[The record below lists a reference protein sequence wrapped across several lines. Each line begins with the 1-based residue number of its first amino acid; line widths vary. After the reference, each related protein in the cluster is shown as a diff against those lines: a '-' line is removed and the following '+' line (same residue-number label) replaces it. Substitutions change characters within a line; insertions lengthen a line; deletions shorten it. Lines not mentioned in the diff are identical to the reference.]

1 VSVHVYSSSE
11 ELSAVA
17 AREFAARAEEA
28 IEERG
33 RFAVVLAGGST
44 PETMYAILARDYM
57 DRIDWNRVYVFF
69 GDERS
74 VPPHHEDSNHK
85 MASEVL
91 LDHVPVAN
99 VHRMRGELPPD
110 EAAEAYEEELRTF
123 FRTDDVPRFDLIL
136 LGIGADGHTASLF
149 PETSA
154 IEVDDRWVVAN
165 PVLKL
170 DTTRITLTIPVI
182 NAARAVIFLVAG
194 GDKAEALGEILEGDA
209 DPRAYPARLIQPP
222 GGPQWLLDQGAAS
235 LLSKGSGSQ
244 NLMPET

>member
-1 VSVHVYSSSE
+1 LSIHIYSSSE
-11 ELSAVA
+11 ELSAAA

-44 PETMYAILARDYM
+44 PETMYGILARDYI
-57 DRIDWNRVYVFF
+57 DQIDWSKVYVFF

-74 VPPHHEDSNHK
+74 VPPHHDASNLK

-99 VHRMRGELPPD
+99 VHRIRGELPPE
-110 EAAEAYEEELRTF
+110 EAARAYEEELRTF
-123 FRTDDVPRFDLIL
+123 FGTEDVPRFDLIL
-136 LGIGADGHTASLF
+136 LGLGADGHTASLF

-154 IEVDDRWVVAN
+154 IEVHDHWVVAN

-170 DTTRITLTIPVI
+170 DTTRITLTVPVI
-182 NAARAVIFLVAG
+182 NAARAVIFLVEG
-194 GDKAEALGEILEGDA
+194 EDKAEAVREVLEGDA
-209 DPRAYPARLIQPP
+209 DPRAYPAKLIQPP
-222 GGPQWLLDQGAAS
+222 GGPEWMVDRFAAS
-235 LLSKGSGSQ
+235 QLSE
-244 NLMPET
+244 L

>member
-1 VSVHVYSSSE
+1 VSVHVYSSQE
-11 ELSAVA
+11 ELSAAA
-17 AREFAARAEEA
+17 AREFATRAGEA

-57 DRIDWNRVYVFF
+57 DRIDWNKVYVFF

-99 VHRMRGELPPD
+99 VHRMR
-110 EAAEAYEEELRTF
+110 AEAYEEELRKF
-123 FRTDDVPRFDLIL
+123 FQTDDVPRFDLIL
-136 LGIGADGHTASLF
+136 LGIGTDGHTASLF

-170 DTTRITLTIPVI
+170 DTTRITLTVPVI